1 MGYTIDEFLEYVE
14 PRIFTRGEDYY
25 ENGMVKKVIKSD
37 GHYTAKV
44 SGSNTTPY
52 TVKIFFDKD
61 ETIEDWSCSCPYDF
75 SDVCKHIVALLLAI
89 ENGDYIEK
97 KQLSLRARLGMNLW
111 ENCLPMLAKKNW
123 RGWFWTIAREMT
135 VFVWR
140 RW

>member
-97 KQLSLRARLGMNLW
+97 KISPTAIWSEDG
-111 ENCLPMLAKKNW
+111 
-123 RGWFWTIAREMT
+123 I
-135 VFVWR
+135 R
-140 RW
+140 RQ